1 MKIFNILILFIF
13 VPFTLLAH
21 EVRPAYFS
29 ITQTTDSTYQ
39 VVWKLPAMG
48 NAIPKIYP
56 TLPADWKILNEKS
69 NLLPGNLRR
78 TYTILTANSIE
89 GTTLYFE
96 GQERTLI
103 DILIFVKLMD
113 GTQYSAMVKP
123 AKPIYEIP
131 LAPDQFSVVKT
142 YLVLGI
148 EHILFGIDHLLFVLA
163 LLLITKGFGKLV
175 KTITAFTIAHSIT
188 LSLATLGVVGLPGPP
203 VEAVIALSIVFLA
216 VELMHYYKGREG
228 LTVRYPWVVA
238 FTFGLLHGFG
248 FAGALAEVGIP
259 QTEIPAALFFFNVG
273 VELGQL
279 VFVIAML
286 GLIAMSRKAR
296 IILPSWLKWVPPYA
310 IGSIAAFWL
319 IQRISGFWI

>member
-1 MKIFNILILFIF
+1 VLIFRTIILLLF
-13 VPFTLLAH
+13 VPFVLSAH

-29 ITQTTDSTYQ
+29 LTQTTDSTYQ
-39 VVWKLPAMG
+39 MVWKLPAMG
-48 NAIPKIYP
+48 DAIPKIYP
-56 TLPADWKILNEKS
+56 TLPPDWKILDEKS

-78 TYTILTANSIE
+78 TYTIHTANRIE

-96 GQERTLI
+96 GQEKTLI
-103 DILIFVKLMD
+103 DILVSVKLSN
-113 GTQYSAMVKP
+113 GVQYSAMVKP
-123 AKPIYEIP
+123 SNPTYEIP
-131 LAPDQFSVVKT
+131 FAPDQFSVIKT

-188 LSLATLGVVGLPGPP
+188 LSLATLGVVGLPGAP

-216 VELMHYYKGREG
+216 VELMHYYKGRVG
-228 LTVRYPWVVA
+228 LTVRYPWIVA

-259 QTEIPAALFFFNVG
+259 QTEIPTALLFFNVG

-279 VFVIAML
+279 AFVIVIL
-286 GLIAMSRKAR
+286 GLITMLEKTK
-296 IILPSWLKWVPPYA
+296 ITWPGWLKWVPPYV
-310 IGSIAAFWL
+310 IGSLATFWL
-319 IQRISGFWI
+319 IERVILFF